1 MPCLTCPPLSAV
13 VTAAIH
19 RTRPILL
26 TASAATFGMIPI
38 APTVFWGPMAYSI
51 IGGLAVATVLTLI
64 FLPALYVAWFRI
76 KEPATQTVGS
86 HATVTA

>member
-1 MPCLTCPPLSAV
+1 MHPWDAV

-26 TASAATFGMIPI
+26 TASAASLGMIPI
-38 APTVFWGPMAYSI
+38 ARRPSSGAPWRSPSSVGWRWR
-51 IGGLAVATVLTLI
+51 AVRTLMI

-76 KEPATQTVGS
+76 AEPAAAPREVEQAEFPA
-86 HATVTA
+86 HA